1 MSHSAADSNLS
12 FAALA
17 QQSIL
22 SSEPFLNYLKY
33 LSYFRDAKY
42 SKFIHYPQ
50 AFHHLQLII
59 ESESFREAVKTD
71 EVVAEL
77 ARMQVEHW
85 KTWRERE
92 LPSTDASTIMTATIS
107 GPSLPAA

>member
-1 MSHSAADSNLS
+1 MDCL
-12 FAALA
+12 ALA

-33 LSYFRDAKY
+33 LSYFREAKY
-42 SKFIHYPQ
+42 AKFIHYPQ
-50 AFHHLQLII
+50 ALHHLELVT

-77 ARMQVEHW
+77 ARTQVEHW

-92 LPSTDASTIMTATIS
+92 LGAAAPSAIAAATTTVADKT
-107 GPSLPAA
+107 LAET